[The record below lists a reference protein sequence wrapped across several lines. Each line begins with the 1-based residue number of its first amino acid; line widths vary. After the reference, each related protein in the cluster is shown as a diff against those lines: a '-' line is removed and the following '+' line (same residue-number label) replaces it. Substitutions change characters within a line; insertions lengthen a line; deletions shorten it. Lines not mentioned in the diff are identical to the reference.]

1 MAFDPH
7 GYFRQ
12 LVRSPHLAF
21 LTITIAII
29 VVVPRLSPPRTVT
42 ISVDGCSFPF
52 TTYQGA
58 PKAILKEAGVEVKQ
72 GDVVIAEKDPSGEAE
87 IVLER
92 AIPVRASVDGSS
104 VQFITTAKT
113 VSGALNEAGVAFAPY
128 DEVLKDGEL
137 SRLDDS
143 IVEGGSVLTE
153 DDERYTP
160 ERGKNE
166 PLSASIPPRVT
177 TPVSLDINRA
187 IPLYIHDN
195 GLPVQIFTTKEILAE
210 SLTAGGVAIIHGDLV
225 IPPLSS
231 KVTAGMDVFIKRSK
245 GVTIGVDRRT
255 LQIRT
260 LKATVAEV
268 LQDEG
273 ISLSDEDRVVPS
285 LETRIKD
292 GMNVRITRVRQEY
305 VTNEEI
311 LEYTTVYQ
319 PDPEMEIDQKRVSQY
334 GREGLRK
341 WVTRIVYEDGEEVER
356 VKEREWVEKELL
368 NTIISYGTK
377 IVIRQLD
384 TSEGSISYWRKMR
397 VYATSYDA
405 SGGGKPRSSP
415 GYGFTS
421 LGLRAEKGVIAV
433 DPRVIPYYTRMY
445 VPGYGLGVAGDT
457 GGGVIGRF
465 IDLCYAEGEDQPWS
479 SRWVDIYLLTPVP
492 AAEKILWML
501 PD

>member
-1 MAFDPH
+1 MAFNPYR
-7 GYFRQ
+7 YFRH
-12 LVRSPHLAF
+12 LVRSSHLAF

-29 VVVPRLSPPRTVT
+29 VVVPRLSPPHTVT
-42 ISVDGCSFPF
+42 INVDGYTFPF
-52 TTYQGA
+52 ATYQGA
-58 PKAILKEAGVEVKQ
+58 PRAVLKEAGVEVKPD
-72 GDVVIAEKDPSGEAE
+72 DVITVEEGLAGETG

-104 VQFITTAKT
+104 VHFTTTAKT
-113 VSGALNEAGVAFAPY
+113 VSGALNEAGIAFTPY

-137 SRLDDS
+137 SLLDDS

-166 PLSASIPPRVT
+166 PLSAHIPPRVT

-187 IPLYIHDN
+187 VLLYIHDN
-195 GLPVQIFTTKEILAE
+195 GLPVQIFTTKETLAE
-210 SLTAGGVAIIHGDLV
+210 SLTAGGVAIIPGDLV
-225 IPPLSS
+225 VPPLSS
-231 KVTAGMDVFIKRSK
+231 KVTAGMNVFIKRSK
-245 GVTIGVDRRT
+245 GVTIGADRQT
-255 LQIRT
+255 LRIRT

-273 ISLSDEDRVVPS
+273 ISLNDEDRVVPS

-292 GMNVRITRVRQEY
+292 GTNVRITRVRQEY

-311 LEYTTVYQ
+311 LGYTTVYQ
-319 PDPEMEIDQKRVSQY
+319 PDPEMEIDQRRVSQY

-341 WVTRIVYEDGEEVER
+341 WTTRIVYEDGEEVER
-356 VKEREWVEKELL
+356 VKEREWVEKEPL
-368 NTIISYGTK
+368 NTIINYGTK

-384 TSEGSISYWRKMR
+384 TSGGSLSYWRKMR

-405 SGGGKPRSSP
+405 SQGGKPRSSP

-421 LGLRAEKGVIAV
+421 LGLRAEKGIIAV
-433 DPRVIPYYTRMY
+433 DPRVIPYYTQMY
-445 VPGYGLGVAGDT
+445 VPGYGQGVAGDT
-457 GGGVIGRF
+457 GGGVVGRF
-465 IDLCYAEGEDQPWS
+465 IDLCYSEGEYQPWS

-492 AAEKILWML
+492 APERILWML

>member
-1 MAFDPH
+1 VVFNPY

-29 VVVPRLSPPRTVT
+29 VVVPRLSSPHAVT
-42 ISVDGCSFPF
+42 ISVDGCIFPF

-58 PKAILKEAGVEVKQ
+58 PKAVLKEAGVEVKQ
-72 GDVVIAEKDPSGEAE
+72 DDVITVEDNPSGETV
-87 IVLER
+87 IILER
-92 AIPVRASVDGSS
+92 AIPMRASVDGSS
-104 VQFITTAKT
+104 VYFATTAKT
-113 VSGALNEAGVAFAPY
+113 VSGALNEAGIAFTPY
-128 DEVLKDGEL
+128 DEVLKDGEFSL
-137 SRLDDS
+137 LGDS
-143 IVEGGSVLTE
+143 IVEIGSVLTE
-153 DDERYTP
+153 DDERYSP
-160 ERGKNE
+160 GKGKSE
-166 PLSASIPPRVT
+166 TVSAHIPPRVT
-177 TPVSLDINRA
+177 TPVSLDIKRA
-187 IPLYIHDN
+187 VPLYIHDN
-195 GLPVQIFTTKEILAE
+195 GLPVQVFTTKETLAE
-210 SLTAGGVAIIHGDLV
+210 SLTAGSVAIIPGDLV
-225 IPPLSS
+225 VPPLNS
-231 KVTAGMDVFIKRSK
+231 KVTAGMNVFIKRSK

-260 LKATVAEV
+260 LKATVTEV

-273 ISLSDEDRVVPS
+273 ISLSDMDRIVPS

-292 GMNVRITRVRQEY
+292 GISVRITRVREEY
-305 VTNEEI
+305 VTNEEV
-311 LEYTTVYQ
+311 LGYTTVYQ
-319 PDPEMEIDQKRVSQY
+319 PDPEMEIDQRRVSQY

-341 WVTRIVYEDGEEVER
+341 WVTRLVYEDGEEVER
-356 VKEREWVEKELL
+356 VKEREWVEKERL
-368 NTIISYGTK
+368 NTIINYGTK

-384 TSEGSISYWRKMR
+384 TPEGSISYWRKMR

-415 GYGFTS
+415 GYGYTS

-433 DPRVIPYYTRMY
+433 DPRVISYYTRMY

-457 GGGVIGRF
+457 GGGIIGRF